1 MTFRALGR
9 AHLSLA
15 VLSILPL
22 QVSCVLDDQK
32 QITSKQFLENLESKG
47 IEISPVLAESQ
58 ITLSRVFEGY
68 SPIGFYEASAFL
80 FAVYDIPHPNPVRSS
95 DQDETI
101 SIAQNMNLFIVGKGP
116 IPLSLTQALSSLKP
130 KMGIEDL
137 GVFVY
142 PLALCM
148 ILSIFVVAE
157 RSYSLRKGLTFPRKV
172 ENALRTGEFPGKK
185 WTKRSSAERI
195 TWVATR
201 ENPSPDSLRSY
212 CALEVSALEQGMFLL
227 EVVIAGAPLV
237 GLLGTV
243 TGLVQVFSA
252 MPESGS
258 GQGVFSEGIA
268 MALLTT
274 IIGLAIA
281 IPTLFAHSYL
291 IRIIEKRAASLE
303 WLTTRLLDATRKDP
317 ESTRLS
323 KELDD

>member
-1 MTFRALGR
+1 MTFRSLRRAL
-9 AHLSLA
+9 LSLA
-15 VLSILPL
+15 VLSILLL
-22 QVSCVLDDQK
+22 QASCVLNDQK
-32 QITSKQFLENLESKG
+32 QITPKQFLEHLESKG
-47 IEISPVLAESQ
+47 IEVSPVLASEQ
-58 ITLSRVFEGY
+58 ITLTEVFENQ
-68 SPIGFYEASAFL
+68 SPIGVYEASGFF
-80 FAVYDIPHPNPVRSS
+80 FALYDIPHQKPVRNF
-95 DQDETI
+95 DEVDTI
-101 SIAQNMNLFIVGKGP
+101 LVTQKMNLFVVGIGQV
-116 IPLSLTQALSSLKP
+116 PLEFKNSLDSIKP
-130 KMGIEDL
+130 DMGIEDL

-172 ENALRTGEFPGKK
+172 EKALRSGEFPGKK
-185 WTKRSSAERI
+185 WKKRSSAERI
-195 TWVATR
+195 AWVATR

-252 MPESGS
+252 MPDSGS

-291 IRIIEKRAASLE
+291 MRIIEKRAASLG
-303 WLTTRLLDATRKDP
+303 WLTTRLLDATLKDS
-317 ESTRLS
+317 ESMRLS
-323 KELDD
+323 KAYDD

>member
-1 MTFRALGR
+1 MTLRALVR
-9 AHLSLA
+9 AFFSVAFFSL
-15 VLSILPL
+15 LLTHGFCL
-22 QVSCVLDDQK
+22 TLDQK
-32 QITSKQFLENLESKG
+32 KITPKRFLEHLESND
-47 IEISPVLAESQ
+47 IEVTPVLAESQ

-68 SPIGFYEASAFL
+68 SPIGVYEASAFL
-80 FAVYDIPHPNPVRSS
+80 FALYDIPLPNPVRSS

-101 SIAQNMNLFIVGKGP
+101 SIVQNMNLFIVGKGP

-157 RSYSLRKGLTFPRKV
+157 RSYSLRKGLTFPTKV